1 MTRATRSAL
10 ALCALLLAGCA
21 SAPGPGAARAGAS
34 LNEEVV
40 HVPGPD
46 GRTLVA
52 TWYRPAGSGPFALIV
67 LSHGSPFDPAAR
79 PAMDRYRVLAP
90 IGALVGRGYAVLVPM
105 RRGFGATGGRFV
117 EGYGTCANPD
127 YERAGMEAA
136 SDILAAMHY
145 GQAQPYVRRDRVIL
159 AGQSLGGYAS
169 IAAASRQP
177 AGLVAVVNFSG
188 GNGGR
193 PTIAPGEPCRPER
206 LAAAFAA
213 WGARVQ
219 VPVLWHY
226 TENDQFFAPR
236 HVRTW
241 FEAFTR
247 AGGRGELVVQP
258 PFGRDGHGVFASTD
272 GVRVWAP
279 AFDRFVAHYAIR

>member
-1 MTRATRSAL
+1 MNRVGRSAL
-10 ALCALLLAGCA
+10 ALCVALLAGCA
-21 SAPGPGAARAGAS
+21 AAPGPAVPRAGAS

-40 HVPGPD
+40 RIPGPD

-52 TWYRPAGSGPFALIV
+52 TWYRPGGAGPFALIV
-67 LSHGSPFDPAAR
+67 LSHGSPFDAAAR
-79 PAMDRYRVLAP
+79 PAMDRYRVLTP
-90 IGALVGRGYAVLVPM
+90 IGAFVARGYAVLVPM
-105 RRGFGATGGRFV
+105 RRGFGATGGAFA
-117 EGYGTCANPD
+117 EGYGTCANPN
-127 YERAGMEAA
+127 YLRAGNEAA
-136 SDILAAMHY
+136 RDILAAMAY
-145 GQAQPYVRRDRVIL
+145 GQAQGFVRRDAVIL

-169 IAAASRQP
+169 IAAASLQP
-177 AGLVAVVNFSG
+177 KGLVAVVNFSG

-236 HVRTW
+236 HVREW
-241 FEAFTR
+241 HSAFAK
-247 AGGRGELVVQP
+247 AGGVGPLVMQP

-279 AFDRFVAHYAIR
+279 AFDRFVAEFGIR